1 MGEYIELGY
10 IAAIII
16 GVSTWV
22 VHITARRKQLPTNSR
37 MTKQNST
44 TVFLGLVLLFNIC
57 DFMTVF
63 MANIIKEEGV
73 QWIYV
78 FENVLEVALI
88 YVIIEMEREMA
99 RAPKSRWMDVAFA
112 VVGTC
117 ILFGDSMHSF
127 GTIYQSE
134 ASYLGMMILLNTI
147 PILFLLGFGFEYWKV
162 FYQTETRKN
171 STAMFLY
178 NIICVLMC
186 CTATATIADARTSY
200 DFFIDDDL
208 FYIIFWLIFNTTN
221 FIYTWQACLPSAP
234 ESAET
239 KISEEE
245 RLDGIF
251 ELYAL
256 SEREREIAQH
266 LNCGRNNK
274 EIAAIM
280 CLSPNTVKVH
290 ASNLYRKLG
299 VTNRVQA
306 VRVLNG
312 EAPAEEN
319 EIAQDNEKAAEK

>member
-10 IAAIII
+10 IATIII
-16 GVSTWV
+16 GVSAWV
-22 VHITARRKQLPTNSR
+22 VHITARRKQLPTSSR

-44 TVFLGLVLLFNIC
+44 TVFLGLVLLFNFC
-57 DFMTVF
+57 DFLTIF

-88 YVIIEMEREMA
+88 YAIIEMEREMA

-134 ASYLGMMILLNTI
+134 ASYLGMMIILNAI

-162 FYQTETRKN
+162 FYQAEARKN

-178 NIICVLMC
+178 NIVCVLMC

-200 DFFIDDDL
+200 DFFIDDEL
-208 FYIIFWLIFNTTN
+208 FYVIFWLTFNTAN
-221 FIYTWQACLPSAP
+221 FIYIWQTCLPSAQ

-266 LNCGRNNK
+266 LKFGRNNK

-280 CLSPNTVKVH
+280 YLSPNTVKVH

-319 EIAQDNEKAAEK
+319 EIMQDNEKAAEE